1 MQFDN
6 AADRLQLREE
16 MRDFLKIPDRNVSV
30 DFPVLMDDGRIKIF
44 AGYRVQHSNVRGPYK
59 GGLRFSPNVNLDE
72 VRALASWMTWK
83 TALLDIPFGGAKG
96 GVICDPRKLS
106 KRELERVTR
115 RFTYEIRDIIGS
127 EVDIPAPDM
136 NTDAQVM
143 TWIVDTYSMNKGKTI
158 FGVVTGKPI
167 FLGGSYGREEATGR
181 GVMITA
187 MEAIKD
193 LEWNKKMTAIV
204 QGYGNVGSNAAR
216 LLEEK
221 GIKIIG
227 ISDISAA
234 IYDKDGISTKELSEY
249 VKKNGNIKGYKAK
262 EISPKEKILE
272 METDILVLAALENQ
286 LREDNA
292 DRIKAKMIV
301 EGANGPT
308 TPGADKILNK
318 KGIFIVP
325 DILANAGGVTV
336 SYFEWVQNIQ
346 REQWSYEKVLAK
358 LENKMIPAYRDVS
371 KKSKED
377 NCDMRTAAYMIAIG
391 RVDEA
396 TEGRGV
402 FP

>member
-1 MQFDN
+1 M
-6 AADRLQLREE
+6 
-16 MRDFLKIPDRNVSV
+16 
-30 DFPVLMDDGRIKIF
+30 
-44 AGYRVQHSNVRGPYK
+44 
-59 GGLRFSPNVNLDE
+59 
-72 VRALASWMTWK
+72 
-83 TALLDIPFGGAKG
+83 
-96 GVICDPRKLS
+96 
-106 KRELERVTR
+106 RVTR